1 MTFEMFISSF
11 FTTLWSWD
19 LGIVNTILLF
29 FDGVIYDLVAKVYE
43 LFTLVSQLNFNY
55 LGSIISPLI
64 DRIQAVVMVFIMFKL
79 GVALI
84 QLMINPDDAPKTG
97 SKLIKNIFVVGA
109 MLACYNLVFSALN
122 ELSML
127 IIGVPENYSFTTL
140 SSLAGVT
147 NSGEDKEGLIK
158 RFIFGE
164 DFTGVKIGDFLAFET
179 LSIFIRDAKDET
191 QSTILEK
198 TIADGD
204 EYDFSK
210 VSDLSKKV
218 DKDVLYS
225 PFVSGLV
232 GLYIIYCIG
241 SVTIEIAVRMFK
253 IMILQLLAPVAIIS
267 KLNEK
272 ENMFGNFVK
281 TYIQVYT
288 SAFIRIATVL
298 VINVFVGKFIV
309 NIDGFFGES
318 LSDTTGFGTKM
329 FLTLIIIVAGY
340 TFAKSLPDFIKQIT
354 GKELGKTDKSFG
366 NLLGSMAGIG
376 IGGVAGLAA
385 GISSGAG
392 VAGSIA
398 NMGVGAFNGGVNGFK
413 GNNISDKVKNM
424 SGSVKKD
431 IARADDWGRRGFS
444 NVVGGAVHGAIGTKG
459 RQDMQMYKYD
469 QANSALKAYDA
480 AQIEAVKDYKVG
492 DSTTGFSWGQ
502 ETLRD
507 SNGNERTVNVEDYY
521 SKGYESLKLGE
532 DKDAFANQ
540 MIEYDTSYI
549 NSMAHLEA
557 ANASGNE
564 ADIERAKKEL
574 AEVKTASLDRAKN
587 LYDRNKNATS
597 NDNIDAKRAA
607 AEGAAKKAGIEI
619 KTKDGNIDVKG
630 TTKEIT
636 NKKHELENKTSYGQ
650 THGASKDK

>member
-1 MTFEMFISSF
+1 MTFEMFFSSF

-29 FDGVIYDLVAKVYE
+29 FDGIIYDLVAKIYE

-55 LGSIISPLI
+55 LGAIISPLI
-64 DRIQAVVMVFIMFKL
+64 DRIEAVIMVFIMFKL
-79 GVALI
+79 GIALI

-97 SKLIKNIFVVGA
+97 TKLIKNIFIVGA
-109 MLACYNLVFSALN
+109 MLTCYNLVFSALN
-122 ELSML
+122 EFSML

-140 SSLAGVT
+140 NRLAGVT
-147 NSGEDKEGLIK
+147 NNAEDNDGLIN
-158 RFIFGE
+158 RFIFGK
-164 DFTGVKIGDFLAFET
+164 DFNNVEIGDFLAFET

-204 EYDFSK
+204 GYNFNK
-210 VSDLSKKV
+210 VSNLSNKV
-218 DKDVLYS
+218 GKDVLYS

-232 GLYIIYCIG
+232 GLYVIYCIG
-241 SVTIEIAVRMFK
+241 SVTIEVAVRMFK
-253 IMILQLLAPVAIIS
+253 LMVLQLLAPIAIIS

-272 ENMFGNFVK
+272 ENMFNNFVK
-281 TYIQVYT
+281 TYIQVYM

-298 VINVFVGKFIV
+298 IINVFVGKFII
-309 NIDGFFGES
+309 NIDDFFGES
-318 LSDTTGFGTKM
+318 LSDATGFGTKM
-329 FLTLIIIVAGY
+329 FLTLIIIIAGY

-376 IGGVAGLAA
+376 VGGVAGLAA

-392 VAGSIA
+392 VAGTIA
-398 NMGVGAFNGGVNGFK
+398 NMGAGAFSGGVNGFK
-413 GNNISDKVKNM
+413 GNSISDKIKNM

-444 NVVGGAVHGAIGTKG
+444 NVVGGAIHGAIGTKG

-469 QANSALKAYDA
+469 QANSALKAFES
-480 AQIEAVKDYKVG
+480 AQIEAIKDNTTG
-492 DSTTGFSWGQ
+492 ELTGFSGD
-502 ETLRD
+502 EYK
-507 SNGNERTVNVEDYY
+507 NI
-521 SKGYESLKLGE
+521 KFGE
-532 DKDAFANQ
+532 DKDAYANK
-540 MIEYDTSYI
+540 M
-549 NSMAHLEA
+549 LEFNDGYTQA
-557 ANASGNE
+557 KASLEIAQKSGSASDIQNAELELANAKQK
-564 ADIERAKKEL
+564 ALTAAK
-574 AEVKTASLDRAKN
+574 DH
-587 LYDRNKNATS
+587 YDRNKNAAT
-597 NDNIDAKRAA
+597 NDNINAKKEA

>member
-1 MTFEMFISSF
+1 MTFEMFFSSF

-29 FDGVIYDLVAKVYE
+29 FDGIIYDLVAKIYE

-55 LGSIISPLI
+55 LGAIISPLI
-64 DRIQAVVMVFIMFKL
+64 DRIEAVIMVFIMFKL
-79 GVALI
+79 GIALI

-97 SKLIKNIFVVGA
+97 TKLIKNIFIVGA
-109 MLACYNLVFSALN
+109 MLTCYNLVFSALN
-122 ELSML
+122 EFSML

-140 SSLAGVT
+140 NRLAGVT
-147 NSGEDKEGLIK
+147 NNAEDNDGLIN
-158 RFIFGE
+158 RFIFGK
-164 DFTGVKIGDFLAFET
+164 DFNNVEIGDFLAFET

-204 EYDFSK
+204 GYNFNK
-210 VSDLSKKV
+210 VSNLSNQV
-218 DKDVLYS
+218 GKDVLYS

-232 GLYIIYCIG
+232 GLYVIYCIG
-241 SVTIEIAVRMFK
+241 SVTIEVAVRMFK
-253 IMILQLLAPVAIIS
+253 LMVLQLLAPIAIIS

-272 ENMFGNFVK
+272 ENMFNNFVK
-281 TYIQVYT
+281 TYIQVYM

-298 VINVFVGKFIV
+298 IINVFVGKFII
-309 NIDGFFGES
+309 NIDDFFGES
-318 LSDTTGFGTKM
+318 LSDATGFGTKM
-329 FLTLIIIVAGY
+329 FLTLIIIIAGY

-376 IGGVAGLAA
+376 VGGVAGLAA

-392 VAGSIA
+392 VAGTIA
-398 NMGVGAFNGGVNGFK
+398 NMGAGAFSGGVNGFK
-413 GNNISDKVKNM
+413 GNSISDKIKNM

-444 NVVGGAVHGAIGTKG
+444 NVVGGAIHGAIGTKG

-469 QANSALKAYDA
+469 QANSALKAFES
-480 AQIEAVKDYKVG
+480 AQIEAIKDNTTG
-492 DSTTGFSWGQ
+492 ELTGFSGD
-502 ETLRD
+502 EYK
-507 SNGNERTVNVEDYY
+507 NI
-521 SKGYESLKLGE
+521 KFGE
-532 DKDAFANQ
+532 DKDAYANK
-540 MIEYDTSYI
+540 M
-549 NSMAHLEA
+549 LEFNDGYTQA
-557 ANASGNE
+557 KASLEIAQKSGSASDIQNAELELANAKQK
-564 ADIERAKKEL
+564 ALTAAK
-574 AEVKTASLDRAKN
+574 DH
-587 LYDRNKNATS
+587 YDRNKNAAT
-597 NDNIDAKRAA
+597 NDNINAKKEA